1 MSLCTHVC
9 VYYYMY
15 IYYKFKCYTY
25 YNTLYIYIHS
35 LGAGVA
41 ALLVYMLRD
50 RVPGIRA
57 VVFGCPACVDEVT
70 ADALKD
76 RYVIYIILYIYCFII
91 LL

>member
-1 MSLCTHVC
+1 MKYVIILYIIHTITP
-9 VYYYMY
+9 Y
-15 IYYKFKCYTY
+15 IY
-25 YNTLYIYIHS
+25 S

-76 RYVIYIILYIYCFII
+76 RYALVYTIQLLLYI

>member
-1 MSLCTHVC
+1 MFTYVICRYITHYTIH
-9 VYYYMY
+9 VY
-15 IYYKFKCYTY
+15 
-25 YNTLYIYIHS
+25 S

-41 ALLVYMLRD
+41 ALLVYLLRD

-76 RYVIYIILYIYCFII
+76 RYALVCIYCSSYCGS
-91 LL
+91 